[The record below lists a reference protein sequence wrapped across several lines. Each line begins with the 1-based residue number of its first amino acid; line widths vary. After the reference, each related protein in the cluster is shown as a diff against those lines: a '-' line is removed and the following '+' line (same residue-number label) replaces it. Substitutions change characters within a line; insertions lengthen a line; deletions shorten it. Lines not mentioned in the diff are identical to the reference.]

1 MSWLSRLFGKR
12 SQVSTI
18 QQVETQVKVTKPTQI
33 GIKYRDTSGST
44 SGTKTVNV
52 DKLGFDLTTGF
63 NEQILTGSVRFR
75 LGQDVLVDKLGSIY
89 RHQADNNQTLVG
101 EVNYNTGALS
111 LSSWTAEQENN
122 LTLQSLSTSSDI
134 LPINHVCFR
143 SPSIP
148 LRAGSFT
155 MTVATVEHG
164 RLTLQ
169 ANEKG
174 EIEHEKA
181 VGQVSYDTGFVDVYF
196 IQKTLITP
204 ENHAELKAKDWYS
217 AELEYNQDGKNYIN
231 VPIWVVPDSIRYNA
245 ISYSYIPLDAEILG
259 LSATRLPLDGRVPIF
274 RVGDIGIIS
283 AEKMQVLDEPIA
295 GKSYTLNDQRLSFV
309 EIVDNVGEKLDPT
322 LYTVDYDKGTL
333 TLGGDYTIGRL
344 QAPLSAV
351 YRYQDMGLIRD
362 VQINGQ
368 ISFTKPVTHE
378 YSPESSI
385 VGSALVIGDM
395 QARYSHVFS
404 QVTWNHKWD
413 NVATDDSM
421 SANYNDALYP
431 IAVTNKGAIQERWAL
446 VFTDNTNFR
455 IIGENSGLIGTG
467 NINENCSPINPVTQ
481 VPYFV
486 IKSDGWGSGW
496 VNGNVLRFNTVAS
509 MYPIWCI
516 RTVKQSEP
524 STLNDEFQLMLRGD
538 IDR

>member
-1 MSWLSRLFGKR
+1 MRT
-12 SQVSTI
+12 QVSKI
-18 QQVETQVKVTKPTQI
+18 ESSTQTLKAFHQTQI

-44 SGTKTVNV
+44 SGSKTVNV
-52 DKLGFDLTTGF
+52 DKLAFDLTAGF
-63 NEQILTGSVRFR
+63 NEPILTGSVRFR
-75 LGQDVLVDKLGSIY
+75 LGQDVFVDKLGSIY
-89 RHQADNNQTLVG
+89 RHQADGHQTLVG
-101 EVNYNTGALS
+101 EINYNTGALS
-111 LSSWTAEQENN
+111 LSSWTVGHSNT
-122 LTLQSLSTSSDI
+122 LSLQSLSTSVDI
-134 LPINHVCFR
+134 PPINYVSFR
-143 SPSIP
+143 SPSVP

-155 MTVATVEHG
+155 MTIATVEHG
-164 RLTLQ
+164 QLTLK

-174 EIEHEKA
+174 EIKHEKA

-196 IQKTLITP
+196 VQKTLITP
-204 ENHAELKAKDWYS
+204 DNHAVLQAKDWYS
-217 AELEYNQDGKNYIN
+217 VELEYEQNGKTYID

-344 QAPLSAV
+344 QVPLSAM

-368 ISFTKPVTHE
+368 ISFTKPVTHA
-378 YSPESSI
+378 YSPENSI

-431 IAVTNKGAIQERWAL
+431 ITVTNKGAIQERWAL